1 MTNDPLPAST
11 DATEPRI
18 EATPVPAPARVER
31 RRVSFWASAAVVALI
46 IALVAA
52 LYAHYQLAALRM
64 ESARRLTELELS
76 VARSGEV
83 ANRADAEARAA
94 RERAALLESKLG
106 EEQEQREAL
115 QQLYAD
121 LSRGRDDAVLVDV
134 ERLITMASQELAISG
149 NVNTALAAL
158 QTADA
163 RLARVDNA
171 RFLPLRRLLARDIE
185 RLKVAPTVD
194 VTGIALKLDQLMG
207 GAENWPLLAEA
218 KAPAG
223 SASTAAD
230 PDAPTAG
237 STRWER
243 IIEKFR
249 SELGE
254 YRDLIRIRR
263 VETQDGLLLSQAQQ
277 QLVRQQL
284 KLRLFDARQAL
295 VARNDRLYRADMG
308 EALALMARY
317 VDVRSPAAGAAFAQ
331 IKQLAAIPLSVD
343 VPNINDSVAAVR
355 AARPAAAR

>member
-18 EATPVPAPARVER
+18 EATPVPPVARAVR
-31 RRVSFWASAAVVALI
+31 RGVSFWTSAAIVALI

-52 LYAHYQLAALRM
+52 LFAHYQLAALRM
-64 ESARRLTELELS
+64 ESARRMTELELS

-94 RERAALLESKLG
+94 RERAALLESKLA
-106 EEQEQREAL
+106 EEQDQREAL

-194 VTGIALKLDQLMG
+194 VTGIALKLDQLIG

-218 KAPAG
+218 KAPA
-223 SASTAAD
+223 ASTPAAAEPD
-230 PDAPTAG
+230 PMGT
-237 STRWER
+237 TRWER
-243 IIEKFR
+243 LIEKLR
-249 SELGE
+249 GELGE

-263 VETQDGLLLSQAQQ
+263 VETQDGLLLNQAQQ

-295 VARNDRLYRADMG
+295 MARNDRLYRADMG

-317 VDVRSPAAGAAFAQ
+317 VDVRSPAAGTAFAQ

-355 AARPAAAR
+355 AARPASAR